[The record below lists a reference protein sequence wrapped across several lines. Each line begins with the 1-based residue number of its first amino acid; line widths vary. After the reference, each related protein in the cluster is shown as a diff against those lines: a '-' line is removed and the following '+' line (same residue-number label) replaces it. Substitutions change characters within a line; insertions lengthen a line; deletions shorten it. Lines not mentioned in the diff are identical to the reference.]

1 MRRITASP
9 ARAATSLAK
18 RGVFMLIW
26 VSQQANT
33 MADKEIKIGDCVR
46 DKFSGHRGIVVKIEP
61 HDSENHG
68 TIYVWQMD
76 RYDYGADNCEH
87 YCHENWRSVLIFCD
101 PSTK

>member
-1 MRRITASP
+1 
-9 ARAATSLAK
+9 
-18 RGVFMLIW
+18 MLVW

-33 MADKEIKIGDCVR
+33 MAYREIKIGDCVK
-46 DKFSGHRGIVVKIEP
+46 DNFSGHRGIVEKIEP

-76 RYDYGADNCEH
+76 RCDYGADNCEH

-101 PSTK
+101 PSAK